1 MLMLALLA
9 GLAVEPQVASTPGNV
24 LLVMADDVGCDMVSL
39 FSGHP
44 DAPPTPTLDAL
55 AASGVSFQAAYTD
68 PVCSPTRACV
78 LTGRYS
84 FRTGIGNFL
93 FPSGAPQ
100 PSLQP
105 AEVTIPEAID
115 AFAPWTFDSS
125 AVGKWHL
132 TAPPFNVSL
141 APNLQGFGWFE
152 GTAGNLYIGQNYYNH
167 TTIRNG
173 VALTSTTYS
182 TTEQVNAALK
192 RSREMREPWFMY
204 LAFNA
209 AHEPW
214 HIPPASLHTYALSG
228 PPAASPPVHYR
239 ASVQALDS
247 ELGRL
252 FAAMDPG
259 VRARTTVIFMSDNGS
274 PNEVVTAPSA
284 PGRAKGTLFE
294 GGVRVPLII
303 SGPTVAY
310 PGSQCNALVNSVD
323 VFPTVMELCG
333 VSAASQSTL
342 RRIDGVSLTP
352 YLAQPWRPPLR
363 DWVFATKFLPN
374 GFGPF
379 TSLGRM
385 IRNARWKLIE
395 RQGQSD
401 QFFDMASPQGEYL
414 NLALGSLD
422 TAQRAAYARL
432 AAQLRELVP

>member
-1 MLMLALLA
+1 MLTLALLA
-9 GLAVEPQVASTPGNV
+9 GLAVAPQVASTPGNV
-24 LLVMADDVGCDMVSL
+24 LLIMADDVGCDMVSS

-44 DAPPTPTLDAL
+44 DAPPTPTLNAL
-55 AASGVSFQAAYTD
+55 AASGVSFQATYTD

-78 LTGRYS
+78 LTGRYA

-100 PSLQP
+100 ASLNPS
-105 AEVTIPEAID
+105 EVTIPEALD
-115 AFAPWTFDSS
+115 SFAPWTFDTS
-125 AVGKWHL
+125 AIGKWHL
-132 TAPPFNVSL
+132 TAPPLNVAL
-141 APNLQGFGWFE
+141 APNLQGFDWFE

-252 FAAMDPG
+252 FAGMDPG

-274 PNEVVTAPSA
+274 PNEVVTAPSTS
-284 PGRAKGTLFE
+284 GRAKGTLFE

-333 VSAASQSTL
+333 VSAASQSTS

-401 QFFDMASPQGEYL
+401 QFFDMASPQGEDL

-422 TAQRAAYARL
+422 IAQRAAYARL